1 MSAPAAYDDLRTRL
15 AEISDLAGIGQLLFW
30 DQQTKMPVA
39 AAASRAEQTAT
50 IGRLSHQL
58 FVSDEIGRLLDELR
72 GYEESLPEDSDE
84 ASLIRVARHDWGK
97 ARQVPPDLTA
107 EMRRSASLA
116 LRAWAEARPK
126 SDYEALKPH
135 LERNL
140 GLRRRYLDCFEP
152 GDEPYDVL
160 LDDYERGMKTAEVR
174 AVFERLKE
182 GLIELLHTVEP
193 ADSSPLDRPFPQEGQ
208 ERFAMHVLD
217 RFGFD
222 PASWRIDTTAHPFMS
237 SPGQGDIR
245 LTTHYSK
252 SGLHSLFATMH
263 EFGHGIYEFGI
274 DAALARTPL
283 GTGASMGLHESQ
295 SRMWENL
302 VGRSRP
308 FWSHFYPELQ
318 QTFPGALD
326 DVDEESFFRAVNAV
340 RPSLIRVDADEVT
353 YSLHIILR
361 FELEQAM
368 LADDFRLDQLPEE
381 WNRRMWEYLG
391 IEVPDDTTGVL
402 QDVHWSGGSIGYF
415 PTYALGNLISAQIWD
430 RIAVELPDL
439 PDAIEAGDFAPLRDW
454 LRENLHRHGRKFTP
468 AETLER
474 VVGTPQID
482 PEPYVRYLREKL
494 AGIYGIAA

>member
-1 MSAPAAYDDLRTRL
+1 VSAPAAYDELRNRL

-30 DQQTKMPVA
+30 DQQTKMPIA
-39 AAASRAEQTAT
+39 AAGSRAEHTAT
-50 IGRLSHQL
+50 IGRLSHQM
-58 FVSDEIGRLLDELR
+58 FVADEIGRLLDELR
-72 GYEESLPEDSDE
+72 PYEESLPEESDE
-84 ASLIRVARHDWGK
+84 ASLIRVARHDWAK

-140 GLRRRYLDCFEP
+140 GLRRRYVDCFEP
-152 GDEPYDVL
+152 GDEPYDIL

-182 GLIELLHTVEP
+182 GLIELLHTVDP
-193 ADSSPLDRPFPQEGQ
+193 ADTSPLDRSFPQEGQ

-237 SPGQGDIR
+237 SPGHGDIR
-245 LTTHYSK
+245 LTTHYSE

-263 EFGHGIYEFGI
+263 EFGHGIYEYGI

-318 QTFPGALD
+318 QAFPGAFD
-326 DVDEESFFRAVNAV
+326 DVDEEAFFRAVNAV
-340 RPSLIRVDADEVT
+340 KPSLIRVDADEVT

-361 FELEQAM
+361 FELEQEL
-368 LADDFRLDQLPEE
+368 LAETLSLDDLPEA
-381 WNRRMWEYLG
+381 WNARMKEYIG
-391 IEVPDDTTGVL
+391 IEVPNDADGVL
-402 QDVHWSGGSIGYF
+402 QDMHWASGHLGYF
-415 PTYALGNLISAQIWD
+415 PTYALGNVISVQIWN
-430 RIAVELPDL
+430 AALE
-439 PDAIEAGDFAPLRDW
+439 AIPEIPQQVGEGEFAPLREW
-454 LRENLHRHGRKFTP
+454 LTENLYRRGRKFTP
-468 AETLER
+468 VEMLER
-474 VVGTPQID
+474 ITGSRID
-482 PEPYVRYLREKL
+482 PEPYLAYLRDKHL
-494 AGIYGIAA
+494 AAATA

>member
-1 MSAPAAYDDLRTRL
+1 MSAPAAYDDLRNRL
-15 AEISDLAGIGQLLFW
+15 TAICDLGGIGQLLFW

-39 AAASRAEQTAT
+39 AAGARAEQTAT

-58 FVSDEIGRLLDELR
+58 FVSDEIGRLIEELR
-72 GYEESLPEDSDE
+72 AYEESLPYDSDE
-84 ASLIRVARHDWGK
+84 ASLIRIGRHDWEK

-107 EMRRSASLA
+107 EMRRSSSLA

-140 GLRRRYLDCFEP
+140 GLRRRYIDCFEP
-152 GDEPYDVL
+152 ADEPYDIL

-174 AVFERLKE
+174 AVFDRLKE
-182 GLIELLHTVEP
+182 GLIELLQAVEP
-193 ADSSPLDRPFPQEGQ
+193 ADTSQLDRPFPQEGQ

-222 PASWRIDTTAHPFMS
+222 PMSWRLDPTSHPFMS
-237 SPGQGDIR
+237 SPGHKDIR
-245 LTTHYSK
+245 ITTNYSD
-252 SGLHSLFATMH
+252 SGLRSLFATMH
-263 EFGHGIYEFGI
+263 EFGHGIYEYGI

-302 VGRSRP
+302 VGRSGP

-340 RPSLIRVDADEVT
+340 KPSLIRVDADEIT

-361 FELEQAM
+361 FELEQEL
-368 LADDFRLDQLPEE
+368 LAGTLPLDDLPEA
-381 WNRRMWEYLG
+381 WNARMKEYIG
-391 IEVPDDTTGVL
+391 IDVPNDADGVL
-402 QDVHWSGGSIGYF
+402 QDMHWASGHLGYF
-415 PTYALGNLISAQIWD
+415 PTYALGNVISVQIWNAALEA
-430 RIAVELPDL
+430 IPDI
-439 PDAIEAGDFAPLRDW
+439 PQQVAQGEFAPLREW
-454 LRENLHRHGRKFTP
+454 LTENLYRHGRKFTP
-468 AETLER
+468 VEMLER
-474 VVGTPQID
+474 ITGSRID
-482 PEPYVRYLREKL
+482 PEPYLAYLRDKHL
-494 AGIYGIAA
+494 AAATA